1 MILGDGHF
9 SLSSKGGERAG
20 MGRLA
25 EHDGGRRRPGGVRWL
40 GALSL
45 ACLCSCSYLQ
55 VHSYYAPTAPG
66 GETKEA
72 AVSRCGGNQGYVV
85 SGPPQRI
92 VVRSEDVALGIQA
105 SAYRV
110 TTVAAGPL
118 SFPVLPALP
127 PSFFPQ
133 RALKVGDLL
142 QIEFRILEPRDETV
156 DFSGA
161 VVEVVSDAAAAP
173 IHSSA
178 KGRGVDSGVVGR
190 STFKAGE
197 IEEVL
202 ETFEDPKSGDRGH
215 VGWTALWDLSDGWT
229 LPLRVASDD
238 PVPFRVSV
246 RGLTL
251 LGRTVEFPDVEFTPA
266 RGWLVCEDW

>member
-1 MILGDGHF
+1 MILGDGYF
-9 SLSSKGGERAG
+9 SEASMGVERAR

-25 EHDGGRRRPGGVRWL
+25 EDDSGRRRPGAVRWL
-40 GALSL
+40 SALSL
-45 ACLCSCSYLQ
+45 AGLCSCSFLQ
-55 VHSYYAPTAPG
+55 VHSYYTPTAPG
-66 GETKEA
+66 GELREE

-92 VVRSEDVALGIQA
+92 VVRSDDVALGIQA

-118 SFPVLPALP
+118 SLPVLPALP
-127 PSFFPQ
+127 PSFFPH
-133 RALKVGDLL
+133 RALESGDWL

-161 VVEVVSDAAAAP
+161 IVEVVADAAAAP
-173 IHSSA
+173 LDSNA
-178 KGRGVDSGVVGR
+178 AGGGVGSETVAP
-190 STFKAGE
+190 STFEAGE

-202 ETFEDPKSGDRGH
+202 ETFEDRKSGGRGH

-229 LPLRVASDD
+229 LPLRIGPDD
-238 PVPFRVSV
+238 PRPFRVSV

-251 LGRTVEFPDVEFTPA
+251 LGRSVDFPDVEFTPA
-266 RGWLVCEDW
+266 RGWLVCEEW